1 MDLSHFVGIAA
12 VISFLVVSPGPSG
25 LLIVR
30 TVPSAG
36 RACGFAS
43 IGGFLAAFCMHGAML
58 ALGVSVLLAKSAVL
72 LAAVKY
78 LGAAYLCW
86 IGFKALLAA
95 TQQPADSAQAISST
109 TNKSLRNCFSEGFFT
124 NALNPK
130 ILIFYLAVF
139 PHFLPPGDS
148 AVSMALLLVGLHSA
162 FSAIWFGGL
171 VLLLANLRTARLNM
185 PLQRCLNGAAGT
197 AFIGIGVKYST
208 LVV

>member
-1 MDLSHFVGIAA
+1 MDLSHFVGIAT

-30 TVPSAG
+30 TVPTAG
-36 RACGFAS
+36 QACGFAS
-43 IGGFLAAFCMHGAML
+43 IAGFLAAFCLHGTMSI
-58 ALGVSVLLAKSAVL
+58 LGVSVLLAKSAVL

-86 IGFKALLAA
+86 IGVRALLAA
-95 TQQPADSAQAISST
+95 TQRDEHTVQAIVCDT
-109 TNKSLRNCFSEGFFT
+109 KKSLRNCFSDGFFT

-139 PHFLPPGDS
+139 PHFLPSGDS
-148 AVSMALLLVGLHSA
+148 AVSMALLLVGVHSA
-162 FSAIWFGGL
+162 LSTIWFGGL
-171 VLLLANLRTARLNM
+171 VLLLANLRTIRM
-185 PLQRCLNGAAGT
+185 SVPLQRCLNGVAGT